1 MGPALHTRSGTMVQ
15 PTGHTEAHTLSNR
28 PSAPVVAAAT
38 PATLCKPLPC
48 FQTFHTH
55 TRNPLASPLC
65 RIAVRGL
72 PGLKA
77 LHCTAPDTTHTYIAH
92 TAHSTCKH
100 AACTTTSCRPQP
112 NTGMSI
118 KASMHEARPLLLL
131 GRSTTNQGL
140 QHPRLAR
147 AKLGSPACSTGPGA
161 CRPCTPTTQCTLYA
175 GVHTPR

>member
-1 MGPALHTRSGTMVQ
+1 MVQ
-15 PTGHTEAHTLSNR
+15 PTGHTETHSATARLHLWWLPQR
-28 PSAPVVAAAT
+28 PHPSAS
-38 PATLCKPLPC
+38 LCKPLPC

-55 TRNPLASPLC
+55 TRNHLASPLC

-100 AACTTTSCRPQP
+100 AACTTTSCRRQP

-131 GRSTTNQGL
+131 GRSTTNQVL
-140 QHPRLAR
+140 QYPRPAR
-147 AKLGSPACSTGPGA
+147 AKLGSPACCTGPGA

-175 GVHTPR
+175 GVHTHLVDTNPR